1 MTFFD
6 PERTL
11 ISDTECYPNFWSI
24 GFRRVSDGKTLVMEH
39 SHRRKIDLPRLA
51 SLLRN
56 NTIVGYNWQS
66 YDAPMCAAVLE
77 DYDNKRLKATND
89 RIILGGIKYWEVERQ
104 LGLVVPRKWNFI
116 DLIEPQ
122 PNAFASLKT
131 LAGRMHSLKMQDL
144 PYEPDTELTEE
155 QMDMVLSYMGNDLNV
170 THMLFDE
177 LREALEMRH
186 LLSQEYETDFMSKS
200 DSQIGEGIIR
210 KRVEQATGQKIQR
223 VETAPGSTFQYKVP
237 DFLSYETD
245 QLKGILERIRKTE
258 FFVTREGKVE
268 MPRWLSDAQITINE
282 TTYAMG
288 IGGLHSTEKNR
299 AVHADDEHFLRDYDV
314 ASFYPAIILGSGLY
328 PKSIGPVFLDVYRK
342 IREDRIAAKR
352 AGNKVVDQGLK
363 ISLNGVFGKLGS
375 KYSILYAP
383 HLLIAVTLTGQLSL
397 LMLIE
402 RAEQAGIAVVS
413 ANTDGV
419 VFRCPMDME
428 DTLTAITKQWEAD
441 TGFELEDT
449 PYVSLYNQSVNTYIA
464 VKPDGKAKMKG
475 AIANPWR
482 AGDKRGMLMKNPQAT
497 IVSNAVVD
505 FITNGTPIEETILGG
520 TDIRDYVTVVNV
532 KGGGVWVPT
541 PEYITA
547 YSTDWERTAYQKVVG
562 LGDAAYLGKVVRY
575 VWGHDGAPI
584 YYKTPDPRTG
594 NFKKVPKSDGCVP
607 FMDLPDEFPA
617 HLIDYDRY
625 IAEAREMLM
634 DIGFDKRPDPIKKLR
649 LFKWSAP
656 LYWAIAV

>member
-24 GFRRVSDGKTLVMEH
+24 GFRRVIDGKTLVMEH
-39 SHRRKIDLPRLA
+39 SHRRQINSDRMA
-51 SLLRN
+51 ALLQN

-66 YDAPMCAAVLE
+66 YDAGMCAAVLAG
-77 DYDNKRLKATND
+77 YDNAELKRTND
-89 RIILGGIKYWEVERQ
+89 RIILGGVKYWQLEEQ
-104 LGLVVPRKWNFI
+104 LGLTIPRRWKFI

-131 LAGRMHSLKMQDL
+131 LMGRMHCRKLQDL
-144 PYEPDTELTEE
+144 PYDPDTHLTEE
-155 QMDMVLSYMGNDLNV
+155 QMDMVLSYMGNDLEG
-170 THMLFDE
+170 THEQFDW
-177 LREALEMRH
+177 LREPLEMRA
-186 LLSQEYETDFMSKS
+186 LLSHEYGTDFMSKS
-200 DSQIGEGIIR
+200 DSQIGEGIIK
-210 KRVEQATGQKIQR
+210 KRVEQATGNRVYK
-223 VETAPGSTFQYKVP
+223 VETPPGTVFQYNVP
-237 DFLSYETD
+237 SYLKFETE
-245 QLKGILERIRKTE
+245 QLRTILERVRTTD
-258 FFVTREGKVE
+258 FYVTRDGKVE
-268 MPRWLSDAQITINE
+268 LPKWLSDADINIGD

-299 AVHADDEHFLRDYDV
+299 AVHVDEEHSLRDYDV
-314 ASFYPAIILGSGLY
+314 ASYYPAIILGSGLY

-383 HLLIAVTLTGQLSL
+383 HLLITVTLTGQLSL

-402 RAEQAGIAVVS
+402 RAEQAGIPVVS

-419 VFRCPMDME
+419 VFRCPVDLE
-428 DTLTAITKQWEAD
+428 DTLAEITKQWEAE
-441 TGFELEDT
+441 TGFELEST
-449 PYVSLYNQSVNTYIA
+449 EYQSLYNQSVNTYIA
-464 VKPDGKAKMKG
+464 IKPDGSAKMKG

-482 AGDKRGMLMKNPQAT
+482 TGDKRGSLMKNPQAT

-505 FITNGTPIEETILGG
+505 FITKGIDIEETIRGG

-532 KGGGVWVPT
+532 KGGGTWNG
-541 PEYITA
+541 
-547 YSTDWERTAYQKVVG
+547 Q
-562 LGDAAYLGKVVRY
+562 YLGKVVRY
-575 VWGHDGAPI
+575 IWGHDGAEI
-584 YYKTPDPRTG
+584 LYKTPDPRTG
-594 NFKKVPKSDGCVP
+594 NFKKVPKSDGCIP
-607 FMDLPDEFPA
+607 MMDLPDEFPA

-625 IAEAREMLM
+625 IQEARETLM
-634 DIGFDKRPDPIKKLR
+634 DIGFDRRPDTVKPIR
-649 LFKWSAP
+649 LYKWSAP
-656 LYWAIAV
+656 LFWALAV